1 MSKLGR
7 ADGQLRAEPG
17 RREILAD
24 VPYNRELG
32 RQAYVPDDG
41 RYDDRM
47 PYRRC
52 GRSGL
57 QLPAITLGLW
67 QNFGDDRPLANSRAM
82 IRRAFDLGITHFDL
96 ANNYGPPYG
105 SAEINFGRI
114 YEEDLKP
121 YRDEIVISTKAGYDM
136 WPGPYG
142 EWGSRKYLLASL
154 EQSLRRMRLDYV
166 DIFYS
171 HRFDP
176 DTPLEETM
184 GALDAAVRDGK
195 TRYVGISSY
204 GPRRTEEAALI
215 LRELGTPLLIHQPS
229 YSLINRWIEEELL
242 DVLEREGVGAIVFSP
257 LAQGL
262 LTSKYLDGVPDD
274 SRARIGNYFDEGM
287 LTSENLARVKALNE
301 IAERRGQSLAQM
313 AIAWVLRDPRI
324 TSALLGASSVA
335 QLEQNVAAL
344 ERLDFDPAELEE
356 IDRYAGEGGIN
367 LWSGSSEG

>member
-1 MSKLGR
+1 M
-7 ADGQLRAEPG
+7 
-17 RREILAD
+17 
-24 VPYNRELG
+24 PYNDELG
-32 RQAYVPDDG
+32 WQAYVPDGG
-41 RYDDRM
+41 RYERM

-57 QLPAITLGLW
+57 KLPAITLGLW

-82 IRRAFDLGITHFDL
+82 IRRAFEKGITHFDL

-105 SAEINFGRI
+105 AAEINFGRI
-114 YEEDLKP
+114 FEEDLKA

-142 EWGSRKYLLASL
+142 EWGSRKYLLSSL
-154 EQSLRRMRLDYV
+154 EQSLKSMRLDYV

-176 DTPLEETM
+176 ETPLEETM
-184 GALDAAVRDGK
+184 GALDTAVRQGK
-195 TRYVGISSY
+195 ARYVGISSY
-204 GPRRTEEAALI
+204 SPRRTEEAALI

-229 YSLINRWIEEELL
+229 YSLINRWIEDELL
-242 DVLEREGVGAIVFSP
+242 DVLDREGVGAIVFSP

-262 LTSKYLDGVPDD
+262 LTNRYLDGVPDD
-274 SRARIGNYFDEGM
+274 SRLRIGNYLAEGM
-287 LTSENLARVKALNE
+287 VSQENLARVRALNE
-301 IAERRGQSLAQM
+301 IAGRRGQSLAQM
-313 AIAWVLRDPRI
+313 AIAWVLRDPRV

-344 ERLDFDPAELEE
+344 ERPDFDPAELEE
-356 IDRYAGEGGIN
+356 IDRYAGDGGVNI
-367 LWSGSSEG
+367 WAASSTG